1 MEWPSALR
9 KIDRAEIAGTT
20 ADAAGDAFDDW
31 TMKHALF
38 RAVDEDGASVSR
50 IADVV
55 AAMQVLCGGG
65 GGGGGAAEKLR
76 TAFEAHARDDDEA
89 AAAAAAAGAKR
100 GTLSKTRVMALL
112 DGAVCAGVRA
122 MRACLEDQTRRDA
135 LATRAVKSPTKRFM
149 RRRLMNGAG
158 GDGGGGGGD
167 ADDGEDDADA
177 APEPTVA
184 VSIPTGEAR
193 AGAGAPGARAPSIT
207 LRRVLYTGPH
217 TIAFAW

>member
-65 GGGGGAAEKLR
+65 GGGG
-76 TAFEAHARDDDEA
+76 A
-89 AAAAAAAGAKR
+89 AAAAPV
-100 GTLSKTRVMALL
+100 LSSEVSGVIYPPARALEQEPHGP
-112 DGAVCAGVRA
+112 GAVPGV
-122 MRACLEDQTRRDA
+122 
-135 LATRAVKSPTKRFM
+135 
-149 RRRLMNGAG
+149 
-158 GDGGGGGGD
+158 
-167 ADDGEDDADA
+167 
-177 APEPTVA
+177 
-184 VSIPTGEAR
+184 
-193 AGAGAPGARAPSIT
+193 
-207 LRRVLYTGPH
+207 
-217 TIAFAW
+217 